1 MKFQKIGFENNRVYT
16 LFHKAKEIDSEEPFV
31 RIEIKEERNNEV

>member
-1 MKFQKIGFENNRVYT
+1 MYK
-16 LFHKAKEIDSEEPFV
+16 LFHKAKEIDSEELFV